1 MSQQQFRLRF
11 NEGFEQGEKLCSR
24 GERIALGSAGRFGL
38 RVAVDPP
45 VASNVYIDSGISFL
59 ILTAFFT
66 DTNLFP
72 VDEWPCH
79 VRVWAPLV
87 EHPESRDRLEISE
100 LYMIAFGELHPPD
113 S

>member
-79 VRVWAPLV
+79 VRVVGAAKWNTQ
-87 EHPESRDRLEISE
+87 SLEIGWKF
-100 LYMIAFGELHPPD
+100 LNCT
-113 S
+113 